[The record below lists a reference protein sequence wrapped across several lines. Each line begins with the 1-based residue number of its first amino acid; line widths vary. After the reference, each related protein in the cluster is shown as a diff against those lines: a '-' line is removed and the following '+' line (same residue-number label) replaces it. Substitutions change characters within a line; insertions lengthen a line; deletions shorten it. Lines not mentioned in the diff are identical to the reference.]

1 MRSPWLFVD
10 ASNTNS
16 RVHMLQQL
24 LFWHRFVPFWHR
36 FAVVND
42 GFANVSESENP
53 DLGLCCQNRS
63 TRQKKSPTTVH
74 NRKSL
79 PFFREKGQGRRTAL
93 ESAHR
98 AIAPSRHR
106 AIVPSCH
113 RAIVPSCLAFFCSF
127 RDSVATHCS
136 HASGLGI
143 IAYGNSKYRKGCGA
157 CEALRP
163 WYEWRAS
170 VKRRN
175 RCGLRV
181 DAKGRRGQ
189 LVGASPGRIPN
200 ERP

>member
-1 MRSPWLFVD
+1 MAGALRRRRSPPETLPLEGTYTDNLTDPVRIL
-10 ASNTNS
+10 A
-16 RVHMLQQL
+16 
-24 LFWHRFVPFWHR
+24 
-36 FAVVND
+36 FAHV
-42 GFANVSESENP
+42 
-53 DLGLCCQNRS
+53 RK
-63 TRQKKSPTTVH
+63 TIVH

-79 PFFREKGQGRRTAL
+79 PFFREKGQDRRTAL

-106 AIVPSCH
+106 AIAPS
-113 RAIVPSCLAFFCSF
+113 RLAFFCSF

-136 HASGLGI
+136 HVSGLGI

-170 VKRRN
+170 VERRN

-181 DAKGRRGQ
+181 DAKGHA
-189 LVGASPGRIPN
+189 ASSSAPRLDASRTKGHRWTSS
-200 ERP
+200 

>member
-1 MRSPWLFVD
+1 MAEICGCERSSGSFSVESTDSGSITPGQ
-10 ASNTNS
+10 NS
-16 RVHMLQQL
+16 R
-24 LFWHRFVPFWHR
+24 FRSR
-36 FAVVND
+36 
-42 GFANVSESENP
+42 S
-53 DLGLCCQNRS
+53 QNI
-63 TRQKKSPTTVH
+63 VH

-79 PFFREKGQGRRTAL
+79 PFFREKGQGRRIAL
-93 ESAHR
+93 ESA
-98 AIAPSRHR
+98 HR

-143 IAYGNSKYRKGCGA
+143 IAYGNSKYRKGCGT

-163 WYEWRAS
+163 WYEWHAS